1 MMICMNDEECTR
13 KCIIDELMGFL
24 PGMAEFSESAN
35 VTQYK
40 EPSAVVVFLDL
51 TLKLTSLL
59 KSEGKLSD
67 LLSVACWNESARQ

>member
-1 MMICMNDEECTR
+1 MTNCMNDEECTR

-59 KSEGKLSD
+59 KIGRETFRPFIR
-67 LLSVACWNESARQ
+67 SVLE